1 MASGE
6 YKSPIR
12 LPLVVLIV
20 VGVALMFAG
29 NYIYDNKVL
38 AGVEKPLE
46 ELGILINL
54 GKTIATIGVF
64 IILFRVVEFFF
75 IKPLAEAINERTSNL
90 ESTFSEAEALK
101 AEMAEMKS
109 SYEGRIRETE
119 AAAREEIQAEVK
131 KAQDLRREL
140 ETKAKADAEAYL
152 AQAKAEIDQERN
164 RAVTELRVNVAN
176 LSLQATEKLLH
187 ANVDS
192 DRNRALIDEFL
203 NSVEVKN

>member
-6 YKSPIR
+6 YKSPVR
-12 LPLVVLIV
+12 APLAVMIV
-20 VGVALMFAG
+20 VGIAIMFLG
-29 NYIYDNKVL
+29 MWVYDSKAL
-38 AGVEKPLE
+38 AGIEKPLE
-46 ELGILINL
+46 DLGILVNF

-64 IILFRVVEFFF
+64 ILLFRVVEFFF
-75 IKPLAEAINERTSNL
+75 IKPLGEAINERTSSL
-90 ESTFSEAEALK
+90 ESTFTEAESLR
-101 AEMAEMKS
+101 AEMAQLKAG
-109 SYEGRIRETE
+109 YESRIRETE

-140 ETKAKADAEAYL
+140 EAKAKADADAYL
-152 AQAKAEIDQERN
+152 AQAKAEIDQERE

-176 LSLQATEKLLH
+176 LSFQATEKLLR

-192 DRNRALIDEFL
+192 DRNRQLVEDFL

>member
-1 MASGE
+1 VEG
-6 YKSPIR
+6 
-12 LPLVVLIV
+12 
-20 VGVALMFAG
+20 
-29 NYIYDNKVL
+29 L
-38 AGVEKPLE
+38 AH
-46 ELGILINL
+46 
-54 GKTIATIGVF
+54 
-64 IILFRVVEFFF
+64 
-75 IKPLAEAINERTSNL
+75 
-90 ESTFSEAEALK
+90 
-101 AEMAEMKS
+101 
-109 SYEGRIRETE
+109 
-119 AAAREEIQAEVK
+119 Q
-131 KAQDLRREL
+131 AQDLRREL